1 MKFQQVFFQ
10 LATDITPPPTPRKST
25 QSVGFQESD
34 VKYKRPPRDLF
45 FHFTTATDTNN
56 IKLVFIDV
64 HSMILNQNLREI
76 GFA

>member
-1 MKFQQVFFQ
+1 MSQV
-10 LATDITPPPTPRKST
+10 ATDVSPPPTPRKSAST
-25 QSVGFQESD
+25 VGFQEEY
-34 VKYKRPPRDLF
+34 KYKRPPRDLF

-56 IKLVFIDV
+56 IKLVFVDV